1 MKNILVLIYIIILL
15 DKIDIWSLGCIAVE
29 ILCGTALFPCAEEFS
44 CLERII
50 TVLNPKISNNNNIY
64 I

>member
-1 MKNILVLIYIIILL
+1 MKNILVINIYDKLL

-50 TVLNPKISNNNNIY
+50 TVLNPKISNI
-64 I
+64 